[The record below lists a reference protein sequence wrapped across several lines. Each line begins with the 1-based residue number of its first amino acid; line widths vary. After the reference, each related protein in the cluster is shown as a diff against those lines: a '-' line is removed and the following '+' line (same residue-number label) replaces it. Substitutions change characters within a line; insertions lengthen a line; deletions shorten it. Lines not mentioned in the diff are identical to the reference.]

1 MYWLFIYMMTTNGIF
16 HFVEFMTLLK
26 KNVMQATTFAQDLV
40 FFVFLCY
47 LLSFE
52 ILAKEIKGFVGVS
65 HLSPAIENVE
75 ER

>member
-1 MYWLFIYMMTTNGIF
+1 MMTTNGIF

-26 KNVMQATTFAQDLV
+26 KHVMPATTFAQLLG
-40 FFVFLCY
+40 FLCY
-47 LLSFE
+47 LVSFE